1 MCLENRLPATARE
14 FESHTLRHF
23 FGVRMT
29 VLTLFRLCLSWQVQ
43 NEHFA
48 QPDTDI
54 QAYRNQ
60 KSVCFFTAEG
70 ENRYAAE
77 KTDKR
82 LGNRAAAAGRKRA
95 DRCRIW
101 VAAGGLPT
109 QSFLFVD
116 AVSGGFLKNQ
126 KSHPFTKY
134 LRFFPRLS
142 SLLRTDGV
150 LFFWYNQV

>member
-23 FGVRMT
+23 FGSGWQSWPFFGCAYHDRFKMN
-29 VLTLFRLCLSWQVQ
+29 TLHNRT
-43 NEHFA
+43 
-48 QPDTDI
+48 PI
-54 QAYRNQ
+54 YRQTEIKNP
-60 KSVCFFTAEG
+60 SAFFTAEG

-116 AVSGGFLKNQ
+116 AVSGGFLKKQ

-134 LRFFPRLS
+134 LRFSPRLS
-142 SLLRTDGV
+142 SLLRTDGA

>member
-23 FGVRMT
+23 FWVRMT

-54 QAYRNQ
+54 QADRNQ
-60 KSVCFFTAEG
+60 KSVCLFYCG
-70 ENRYAAE
+70 RRKQICCQ

-116 AVSGGFLKNQ
+116 AVSGGFLKKQ

-134 LRFFPRLS
+134 LRFSPRLS